1 MFDVECS
8 MFEIMSR
15 ADSPGSARV
24 TRAGDRVLAIAD
36 FSLETSL
43 SPAATQIRD
52 PM

>member
-1 MFDVECS
+1 

-24 TRAGDRVLAIAD
+24 SRASDSVLAIAD
-36 FSLETSL
+36 FPLETSP